1 MRSKQEGFSG
11 FVKHVGL
18 LIILVR
24 LQLEQ
29 KFLTDESSAPALK
42 SPKNRSYSYLVR
54 YRSVL
59 LLSSAR

>member
-42 SPKNRSYSYLVR
+42 SPKN
-54 YRSVL
+54 
-59 LLSSAR
+59 